1 MHPLVD
7 ELTLSRYLTH
17 GTSVLSSSLY
27 SVAFFLFFFSPIS
40 FFCFCPNR
48 KWVSLPFI
56 GMDILEALCFYR
68 EGKIRN
74 IFEIGGL
81 LLQSFY
87 NSILNFAIW
96 KQYSLP
102 KKELLLYV

>member
-27 SVAFFLFFFSPIS
+27 SVAFFLFFFALVPII
-40 FFCFCPNR
+40 N
-48 KWVSLPFI
+48 
-56 GMDILEALCFYR
+56 G

-74 IFEIGGL
+74 IFEIGGV

-87 NSILNFAIW
+87 N
-96 KQYSLP
+96 
-102 KKELLLYV
+102 

>member
-1 MHPLVD
+1 MHPLYYQVPFI
-7 ELTLSRYLTH
+7 LLLSF
-17 GTSVLSSSLY
+17 S
-27 SVAFFLFFFSPIS
+27 FFFPIS

-87 NSILNFAIW
+87 NSILKFCNLEAIFIAEEGVIIIRV
-96 KQYSLP
+96 KNNSM
-102 KKELLLYV
+102 LY

>member
-1 MHPLVD
+1 MHPLYYQVPFI
-7 ELTLSRYLTH
+7 LLLSF
-17 GTSVLSSSLY
+17 S
-27 SVAFFLFFFSPIS
+27 FFFPIS
-40 FFCFCPNR
+40 FFCFCPNH

>member
-27 SVAFFLFFFSPIS
+27 SVAFFLFFFPIS
-40 FFCFCPNR
+40 FFF
-48 KWVSLPFI
+48 
-56 GMDILEALCFYR
+56 ALVPIING

-87 NSILNFAIW
+87 N
-96 KQYSLP
+96 
-102 KKELLLYV
+102 